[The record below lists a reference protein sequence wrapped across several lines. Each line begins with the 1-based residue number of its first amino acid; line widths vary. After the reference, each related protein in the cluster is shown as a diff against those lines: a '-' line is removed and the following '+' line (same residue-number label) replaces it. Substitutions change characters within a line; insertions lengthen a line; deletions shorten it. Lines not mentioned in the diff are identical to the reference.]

1 MPIKNNNSINLIKVP
16 NKIKPVIRQQVFP
29 RMPRLYLELL
39 ENKSKIKQEL
49 VNKEYIPIDI
59 ENNNAPSINTNNHID
74 YKDSDSYKQN
84 TENNENKDSYK
95 QNTENN
101 EKKDSYKQNTENN
114 ENKDSYKQNTEN
126 TENKDSYKQNKEQD
140 LEKKLDL
147 ILSDDS
153 DSDESI
159 NYNKVSKNKQ
169 QKNLSPASSFSELS
183 IDEIRDNKPEND
195 NKDTNNKKSDYKDN
209 YSSDSSDDLSVRLKE
224 LLDNGSSVS
233 GSPKSAVTMKSNK
246 YSRHRDFSGH
256 SVINPGAHGD
266 APTLSELERKGGYIP
281 KKEFR
286 DLNQSNFSE
295 QQEENLKRELLFKFD
310 LLKKSYPQA
319 TVPDFSIHTDLN
331 TLQQSYD
338 DTVRRLSLDSSVEN
352 YKTYL
357 IYGFMGAEF
366 VLGNFLGFDMQGFT
380 QQQIVSMN
388 SYEKLLIELGEKSY
402 VPSGSKWPVEVRL
415 LFMIIMNAAFFIISK
430 MIMKKTGANLMGMIN
445 NMSGTGSS
453 SPNNTKTS
461 TQPKKRKMKGPN
473 IDLGDI
479 PDLDN

>member
-1 MPIKNNNSINLIKVP
+1 
-16 NKIKPVIRQQVFP
+16 
-29 RMPRLYLELL
+29 
-39 ENKSKIKQEL
+39 
-49 VNKEYIPIDI
+49 
-59 ENNNAPSINTNNHID
+59 
-74 YKDSDSYKQN
+74 
-84 TENNENKDSYK
+84 
-95 QNTENN
+95 
-101 EKKDSYKQNTENN
+101 
-114 ENKDSYKQNTEN
+114 
-126 TENKDSYKQNKEQD
+126 
-140 LEKKLDL
+140 
-147 ILSDDS
+147 
-153 DSDESI
+153 
-159 NYNKVSKNKQ
+159 
-169 QKNLSPASSFSELS
+169 
-183 IDEIRDNKPEND
+183 
-195 NKDTNNKKSDYKDN
+195 
-209 YSSDSSDDLSVRLKE
+209 
-224 LLDNGSSVS
+224 
-233 GSPKSAVTMKSNK
+233 MKSNK